1 MKLKLPT
8 LTKTQKIIA
17 VFALATLISFL
28 VWGCKTP
35 ETKEVKKDSTITTV
49 DTARLDTLKQTIMAK
64 SSKVSTNKTSFG
76 KRKGNQTG
84 GVKSYNKH
92 TPKPKQYRGQGR

>member
-49 DTARLDTLKQTIMAK
+49 DTARLDTLK
-64 SSKVSTNKTSFG
+64 
-76 KRKGNQTG
+76 
-84 GVKSYNKH
+84 
-92 TPKPKQYRGQGR
+92 